1 MLLVMLMSQRC
12 PRNVPEEATGWGWA
26 GLLPPLR
33 LCMACLFWVCWVG
46 GAPGKVGV
54 HACGL
59 ALTLGEALLRLLP
72 FGVLLGLLLRV
83 LLRGFIVSCATD
95 GGVPVEGLRRLLQGH
110 MVT

>member
-1 MLLVMLMSQRC
+1 MSQEC
-12 PRNVPEEATGWGWA
+12 PRGGNGLGLGRTVAPSQALYGLSLL
-26 GLLPPLR
+26 GLLG
-33 LCMACLFWVCWVG
+33 W
-46 GAPGKVGV
+46 GAPGKVEV

-72 FGVLLGLLLRV
+72 FEVLLGMLLGVLLGGL
-83 LLRGFIVSCATD
+83 IVGCATD